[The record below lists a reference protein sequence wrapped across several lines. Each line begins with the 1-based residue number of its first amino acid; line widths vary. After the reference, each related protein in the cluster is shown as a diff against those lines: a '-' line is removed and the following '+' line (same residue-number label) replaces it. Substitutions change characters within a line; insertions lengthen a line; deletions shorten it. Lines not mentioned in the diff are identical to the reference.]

1 MPSSYV
7 VGQHFEQF
15 IRQQLDAGRYASA
28 SEVIRDGLR
37 LLETRQRLQEI
48 EIEEYREKI
57 REGIAS
63 GPSVSAEEVFARLEM
78 KYQFMQAKQA

>member
-48 EIEEYREKI
+48 EIEEWLI
-57 REGIAS
+57 
-63 GPSVSAEEVFARLEM
+63 
-78 KYQFMQAKQA
+78 